1 MDMRDRIRWPCHPLP
16 ASASPFLTSED
27 QQAGARVSEEHRR
40 LGLPDRSREVVSI
53 VHVGIVVYHAFN
65 RKGRPSCCLSSEFI
79 FPDKVDR
86 GL

>member
-1 MDMRDRIRWPCHPLP
+1 MRDRIRCHPLP
-16 ASASPFLTSED
+16 APASSFLTSED
-27 QQAGARVSEEHRR
+27 QQAGARVSEERRR
-40 LGLPDRSREVVSI
+40 LGLLDRSRGVVSI
-53 VHVGIVVYHAFN
+53 VHVGIGAHHAFN